1 MVIWE
6 MCYSSRLSQ
15 GQHCQ
20 VDAHLFSLTAL
31 PFPTLYS
38 QVPTAGSTRVSNG
51 LARAHLGLDNTALIS
66 PETKKWKKKRACE
79 DGTQY
84 FFCCFNN
91 WSWSEKVFS
100 GCLLFWKVARHQ
112 AEGNEASIILMTET
126 ARKLPFTEPF
136 KKKILSQT
144 LSSFFFYFSSPFLCK
159 G

>member
-1 MVIWE
+1 

-66 PETKKWKKKRACE
+66 PETKKWKKKERVKMAPNTSFAPLTTDHGLKRSSLGAC
-79 DGTQY
+79 
-84 FFCCFNN
+84 FF
-91 WSWSEKVFS
+91 E
-100 GCLLFWKVARHQ
+100 
-112 AEGNEASIILMTET
+112 
-126 ARKLPFTEPF
+126 KLPGTRLKEMKPQLF
-136 KKKILSQT
+136 
-144 LSSFFFYFSSPFLCK
+144 
-159 G
+159 